1 MVRFVSLHSA
11 VFGLFAFHPCFLAS
25 VEGSDFATPMEHVV
39 ALLFVAPIF
48 PEVVCS
54 GNAVS
59 DPIEV
64 DSWGIV
70 RALTFR
76 FFGGGGHW
84 GCSVAQFIDGNLYSL
99 YESRQERREKFRRLG
114 QITFA
119 IKVLQGVA
127 KRELESRARLSKM
140 SSIIS
145 GYHMASVSP
154 GRVEYGCRANR
165 AGGIRRPISLIP
177 KEAMEKK
184 NDHRF
189 ETQEPTSPKVSCTG
203 QVKKIKQAKQ
213 ILMRS
218 QDRPPPSSQTRPLLS
233 PPGGKFSKMKSFFSG
248 KKVTESALCES
259 PDQIEVNNCPSLGQ
273 MKRFSSARHCDALAN
288 VWTEIHSN

>member
-1 MVRFVSLHSA
+1 MAIFTRCMKVDKKDEKNFEDSDKLHLRSRSSKESQSA
-11 VFGLFAFHPCFLAS
+11 SSNPVLACL
-25 VEGSDFATPMEHVV
+25 P
-39 ALLFVAPIF
+39 
-48 PEVVCS
+48 
-54 GNAVS
+54 
-59 DPIEV
+59 
-64 DSWGIV
+64 
-70 RALTFR
+70 
-76 FFGGGGHW
+76 
-84 GCSVAQFIDGNLYSL
+84 
-99 YESRQERREKFRRLG
+99 
-114 QITFA
+114 
-119 IKVLQGVA
+119 
-127 KRELESRARLSKM
+127 KM

-189 ETQEPTSPKVSCTG
+189 EPQEPTSPKVSCTG

-218 QDRPPPSSQTRPLLS
+218 QDRPPLSSQTRPLLS

-259 PDQIEVNNCPSLGQ
+259 PDQIAVNNCPSLGQ

-288 VWTEIHSN
+288 VWTEIHNN